1 VTRRRPVL
9 LFDVKELKKTPAT
22 IVVRYLAKGMAWA
35 PSYRV
40 DISDPAA
47 LSIAQE
53 AIIKNELEAVENA
66 EVYLISGF
74 PSVEFAHV
82 TSPLSL
88 RTSWAEFF
96 TQLSRR
102 PQGGAQIVSTGV
114 IVQQA
119 VPSLTDLA
127 MSALPTGEG
136 PDLHYQP
143 IGKRSLAEGDS
154 VALAVASGKA
164 SYEGIV
170 EWLIPDTR
178 NESGRFIEDYQRQ
191 QDPEKYQD
199 AAWDAVRFKNPLP
212 FAMTTAPAMFVADGR
227 FLGQRT
233 SLWTNAGEL
242 ATLHITKALSL
253 RTHAVEYE
261 VPGQRELIRY
271 GGNDYR
277 KVPVKGE
284 LSVSNHRNEK
294 VTLVIRRHFS
304 GELTSADGEPK
315 CTLLEQG
322 VYSVNKRNELT
333 WSIDLAPGAEQ
344 SLSYRYTVLV
354 ANSGADPFAVP

>member
-1 VTRRRPVL
+1 
-9 LFDVKELKKTPAT
+9 
-22 IVVRYLAKGMAWA
+22 
-35 PSYRV
+35 V
-40 DISDPAA
+40 DISDPATLA
-47 LSIAQE
+47 IAQE
-53 AIIKNELEAVENA
+53 AVIKDELEPIEDA

-88 RTSWAEFF
+88 RNTWAEFF
-96 TQLSRR
+96 TQLSQR
-102 PQGGAQIVSTGV
+102 PAGGPQVLLNVAR
-114 IVQQA
+114 QQA
-119 VPSLTDLA
+119 VSSNPEPSLTDLG
-127 MSALPTGEG
+127 MSAIPTGEG

-143 IGKRSLAEGDS
+143 IGKRTLAEGDA

-164 SYEGIV
+164 PYERIV

-178 NESGRFIEDYQRQ
+178 NEYGRFVEDYQRE

-212 FAMTTAPAMFVADGR
+212 FAMTTAPAMFISNGR

-233 SLWTNAGEL
+233 SLWTNTGEL

-253 RTHAVEYE
+253 RTRAVEYE
-261 VPGQRELIRY
+261 EPGQRELIRY

-294 VTLVIRRHFS
+294 VTLVIRRRFS
-304 GELTSADGEPK
+304 GDLTSADGEPK
-315 CTLLEQG
+315 CVLLEQG
-322 VYSVNKRNELT
+322 VYSINKRNELT

-344 SLSYRYTVLV
+344 NLSYRYTVLV
-354 ANSGADPFAVP
+354 RN